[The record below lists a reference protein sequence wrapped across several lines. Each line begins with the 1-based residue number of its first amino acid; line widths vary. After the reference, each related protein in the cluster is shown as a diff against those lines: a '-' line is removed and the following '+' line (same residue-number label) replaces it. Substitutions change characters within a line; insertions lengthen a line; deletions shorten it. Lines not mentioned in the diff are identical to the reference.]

1 MRDFISNHRGPG
13 RLPLLFLFAA
23 LLLLWSERPA
33 QALTAQ
39 IAPEQIDINLL
50 YHGGKITV
58 SGAGDATDDF
68 IVKIT
73 APDGA
78 SHLKYKGKAAGIFW
92 MKLGEITFE
101 HIPALYKVFS
111 SNRLASILNT
121 EALDAYRLG
130 YASLAKQVEIS
141 AEHMTPD
148 KKRWFSELVRFKE
161 QDNLYTV
168 QEGTMTRSHTPDKNT
183 FSMEIDWPY
192 QARPGIYTVE
202 ILAVRDGHVVDKK
215 EKFLTVRQSGL
226 VKQLAGL
233 AFDRAALY
241 GVIAVVIALVSGFAV
256 GAVFKG
262 GGSH

>member
-1 MRDFISNHRGPG
+1 MRDFISNRRGLG
-13 RLPLLFLFAA
+13 RLPLIFLFAS
-23 LLLLWSERPA
+23 LLLLWSGRQAE
-33 QALTAQ
+33 ALTAQ
-39 IAPEQIDINLL
+39 IAPEQIGINLL
-50 YHGGKITV
+50 YHGGKLTV
-58 SGAGDATDDF
+58 SGAGEAGDDF

-92 MKLGEITFE
+92 MKLGKITFE

-111 SNRLASILNT
+111 SNKLATILKA
-121 EALDAYRLG
+121 EDQDANRLG

-148 KKRWFSELVRFKE
+148 KKRWFAELIRFKE
-161 QDNLYTV
+161 KDNLYTV
-168 QEGTMTRSHTPDKNT
+168 QEGTMTRSHTPDKST

-192 QARPGIYTVE
+192 QARPGVYSVE
-202 ILAVRDGHVVDKK
+202 VLAVRDGHVVDKK
-215 EKFLTVRQSGL
+215 EKSLTVRQVGL
-226 VKQLAGL
+226 VKQLTGL

-262 GGSH
+262 GGGH